1 MRKIRLRV
9 LAAATIL
16 AVAAGVPARGA
27 DLLEVYKQAQNGDVV
42 YAAARAAW
50 NATQEKL
57 PQARAGLLPR
67 VDIGGGS
74 GQPGS
79 TQFNDREIRFRDG
92 SRGVDNRF
100 NSNSLG
106 LSLTQPIYRK
116 QNFVGYEQSKVQLEQ
131 ADAVL
136 AQAAQELIT
145 RTAQAYVDVL
155 LARDSVAFA
164 GSQKTAIAEQL
175 AQAKIS
181 FKVGT
186 ATITDTHEAQ
196 ARYDLAVAQE
206 IQAQS
211 DLEVRQ
217 RTLELLVGKSVPS
230 LSPLGPGLQ
239 LVTPEPAVQEKWI
252 EEARSANAQVR
263 ALEANVTLA
272 QQQITYN
279 RAGHYPTLDAFAN
292 WSRNASGAG
301 TLGGPGTETTTK
313 NIGLQFNIPVYRGG
327 AVDSSVREAVANED
341 KARQDLENARRK
353 AELDARKYYVGVTTG
368 IAQVKAQE
376 AALASSQSALDS
388 TRLGREVGVR
398 TQVDVLNAQQQV
410 YTARRDLA
418 KAKYDY
424 IMSTLFLKAAVGRL
438 SEQDIV
444 AVNAWLE
451 RNGK

>member
-1 MRKIRLRV
+1 LPKV
-9 LAAATIL
+9 D
-16 AVAAGVPARGA
+16 VGA
-27 DLLEVYKQAQNGDVV
+27 
-42 YAAARAAW
+42 
-50 NATQEKL
+50 
-57 PQARAGLLPR
+57 
-67 VDIGGGS
+67 
-74 GQPGS
+74 S
-79 TQFNDREIRFRDG
+79 TQFNDRDIRFRD
-92 SRGVDNRF
+92 RTPGVDNRF
-100 NSNSLG
+100 NSNALG
-106 LSLTQPIYRK
+106 LSLTQPIYRQ
-116 QNFVGYEQSKVQLEQ
+116 QNLIVYEQGKTQIAQ

-136 AQAAQELIT
+136 AQAAQDLIT

-155 LARDSVAFA
+155 LARDNVAFA
-164 GSQKTAIAEQL
+164 GSQKLAIAEQL

-206 IQAQS
+206 IQALS
-211 DLEVRQ
+211 DLEVKQ
-217 RTLELLVGKSVPS
+217 RTLELLIGKSAPS

-239 LVTPEPAVQEKWI
+239 LVTPEPSVQEKWV

-263 ALEANVTLA
+263 ALEANLTLA
-272 QQQITYN
+272 QQEIARN
-279 RAGHYPTLDAFAN
+279 RGGHYPTLDAFAN
-292 WSRNASGAG
+292 WTRNASGAG
-301 TLGGPGTETTTK
+301 TLGGPGTEINTK
-313 NIGLQFNIPVYRGG
+313 NIGLQLAIPVYQGG
-327 AVDSSVREAVANED
+327 LVDSRVREAVANED
-341 KARQDLENARRK
+341 KARQDLENARRT
-353 AELDARKYYVGVTTG
+353 AELNARQNYVGVTTG

-424 IMSTLFLKAAVGRL
+424 IMATLKLKSAVGRL
-438 SEQDIV
+438 SEQDVV
-444 AVNAWLE
+444 AVNAWLA